1 MNSRKTVSSDLRI
14 YWQGRRKVNG
24 KRRHAK
30 SRLPDSRNAFTD
42 KTRCSLVLPH
52 SENLS
57 EPVIDGYHGK
67 LAAIGLQKVL
77 LLNP

>member
-1 MNSRKTVSSDLRI
+1 MANADTLNRVYQI
-14 YWQGRRKVNG
+14 PG
-24 KRRHAK
+24 A
-30 SRLPDSRNAFTD
+30 RLLTRP
-42 KTRCSLVLPH
+42 RCSLVLPH